1 VQEKMFSNRKGV
13 ANTRLNMMDDEG
25 NGPGTLKSIGI
36 LLIMVLFL
44 GTGLAPMMGGGD
56 RDLSIADSVVTRQ
69 DVPGKLKNYESS
81 QDRLSR
87 ATIQEKLSAVPVFY
101 LSEGGNMKTDVFLS
115 YQEASDAAAGKDGVS
130 MRVTSLDQVM

>member
-1 VQEKMFSNRKGV
+1 MFSNRKGV